1 MTAFAAE
8 FRTRLKK
15 LCRRFK
21 SDRAGNIAMSFAI
34 VAVPLLGAMGA
45 GVDYIQALNMQR
57 EIQSNLDAALVA
69 AVKDVGTKDE
79 KALKLQLANWLAAEA
94 QTSGKYELDTNSVKI
109 DTTNFG
115 ISATV
120 RANVA
125 TTFMRVLGKT
135 SVPVAVNA
143 SVIGG
148 PDKTTKNAFSMY
160 LVLDRSGS
168 MGENTNTTYTTTCYK
183 TDKAKTPYQCTK
195 TYTKMEALKLA
206 AADLLGQ
213 FVIADPDA
221 KYVRTG
227 AVSYDNVM
235 DTPSPL
241 AWGTSAVLTYVNAIS
256 PRNTTN
262 SGEATAK
269 AYDSLMVTGSKSEEK
284 THEAKSGVK
293 TPSKYIV
300 LMTDGA
306 NNVSGADTKTKKY
319 CDLARTA
326 KIEVYSIAFMAPTA
340 GQTLLKYCATTSAHY
355 FSADNTA
362 ELVAAFKLIGQTA
375 AKTLVR
381 LTN

>member
-1 MTAFAAE
+1 MIARAASLRIE
-8 FRTRLKK
+8 LKN
-15 LCRRFK
+15 LCRRLIQ
-21 SDRAGNIAMSFAI
+21 DRAGNIAMTFA
-34 VAVPLLGAMGA
+34 VVCVPLLGAMGA
-45 GVDYIQALNMQR
+45 GFDYIRALNVHR
-57 EIQSNLDAALVA
+57 EIQGNLDAALVA

-79 KALKLQLANWLAAEA
+79 TALKAQLANWLAAEA
-94 QTSGKYELDTNSVKI
+94 QTSGAYTLDTNSVVI
-109 DTTNFG
+109 DKTNFG

-120 RANVA
+120 RATVA
-125 TTFMRVLGKT
+125 TTFLRVLGKT

-148 PDKTTKNAFSMY
+148 PDKTSKNAFSMY

-168 MGENTNTTYTTTCYK
+168 MDEDTESTYTATCYK
-183 TDKAKTPYQCTK
+183 TNKAKTPYLCTK
-195 TYTKMEALKLA
+195 VYTKMEALKLA
-206 AADLLGQ
+206 SASLLTQ
-213 FVIADPDA
+213 FTDADPET

-227 AVSYDNVM
+227 AVSYDKIT
-235 DTPSPL
+235 DPPTPL
-241 AWGTSAVLTYVNAIS
+241 AWGSSAALTYINALT
-256 PRNTTN
+256 PRDTTN
-262 SGEATAK
+262 SGGATQL
-269 AYDSLMVTGSKSEEK
+269 AYDSLMVTGDKSEEK
-284 THEAKSGVK
+284 THESKNGIK

-300 LMTDGA
+300 LMTDGE
-306 NNVSGADTKTKKY
+306 NNVSGADAKTKLY
-319 CDLARTA
+319 CDKARTA